1 MDIFMLQISQ
11 NEPDKTLYLLVRNS
25 GKGLTEQQMAEIFD
39 KYKIF
44 DTPKLGNSVSN
55 GIGLNLTK
63 SLVELLGGQISVNS
77 ELGKSVEFSV
87 VIPSLPS
94 DHSLVVTD
102 EKDSLQKEKN
112 GQDHLSPR
120 KDTVI
125 LIVEDEKNIRDLL
138 KDVLF
143 DYVIHEAKDG
153 VEALKEIEHNHPD
166 IIISD
171 IVMPNMDG
179 LSLINKLKSDLK
191 TSYIP
196 IIGISAKASVEDQI
210 NAFNH
215 GADALYRQTISPE
228 AGDIHH
234 RESAVETNAFKGLFQ
249 FQHVFCESKRR
260 DCSSSGRRRVNT
272 ECNRLHKE

>member
-1 MDIFMLQISQ
+1 M
-11 NEPDKTLYLLVRNS
+11 
-25 GKGLTEQQMAEIFD
+25 
-39 KYKIF
+39 
-44 DTPKLGNSVSN
+44 
-55 GIGLNLTK
+55 
-63 SLVELLGGQISVNS
+63 
-77 ELGKSVEFSV
+77 
-87 VIPSLPS
+87 IPSLPS

-215 GADALYRQTISPE
+215 GADAYIVIENLLSRQMLLKDYFNSSMSSVKVKDGIVLHPEDEELIQNVTDFIKNNIDDELLSPSSIAEFVGVSKATLYRKFKEIIDKTPSEFVRGIRLEYAAKLLRTTKLTVSEIMFKCGFSNKSYFYREFLKQYGVSPK
-228 AGDIHH
+228 DY
-234 RESAVETNAFKGLFQ
+234 RNQ
-249 FQHVFCESKRR
+249 
-260 DCSSSGRRRVNT
+260 
-272 ECNRLHKE
+272 

>member
-1 MDIFMLQISQ
+1 M
-11 NEPDKTLYLLVRNS
+11 
-25 GKGLTEQQMAEIFD
+25 
-39 KYKIF
+39 
-44 DTPKLGNSVSN
+44 
-55 GIGLNLTK
+55 
-63 SLVELLGGQISVNS
+63 
-77 ELGKSVEFSV
+77 
-87 VIPSLPS
+87 IPSLPS

-215 GADALYRQTISPE
+215 GADAYIVKPFHPRQVISTIENLLSRQIGVSKATLYRKFKEIIDKTPSEFVRGIRLEYAAKLLRTTKLTVSEIMFKCGFSNKSYFYREFLKQYGVSPK
-228 AGDIHH
+228 DY
-234 RESAVETNAFKGLFQ
+234 RNQ
-249 FQHVFCESKRR
+249 
-260 DCSSSGRRRVNT
+260 
-272 ECNRLHKE
+272 